1 MSDVQSTALTTIT
14 AALKLPGV
22 KVNRTS
28 FLLEIFKLNPKTKL
42 PLTPEEQPSLIDF
55 GPIDSG
61 LATPREVKKIAEDL
75 CGKKTLLSAA
85 NSFIAGLP
93 GGIAMAA
100 TVPVDVAQFY
110 GFALRI
116 AQEIAYLYGKKD
128 LWKEGVLDENEVR
141 SELLLYLGT
150 MLGVS
155 GTAALM
161 RYIST
166 AVAKKIATDIPKQAL
181 TKTAWYPILKS
192 LASYIGIK
200 LTKDTAGK
208 TISKVVPILG
218 GIISGGITYVTLS
231 KMSERLYLAFDKSA
245 GEYTEKEI
253 KEDIEDIKEKMPDIY
268 DAIFTINSDSEDN
281 IKS

>member
-1 MSDVQSTALTTIT
+1 
-14 AALKLPGV
+14 
-22 KVNRTS
+22 
-28 FLLEIFKLNPKTKL
+28 
-42 PLTPEEQPSLIDF
+42 
-55 GPIDSG
+55 
-61 LATPREVKKIAEDL
+61 
-75 CGKKTLLSAA
+75 
-85 NSFIAGLP
+85 
-93 GGIAMAA
+93 MAA

-192 LASYIGIK
+192 LARYIGIK

>member
-42 PLTPEEQPSLIDF
+42 PLTPEEQTRLIDF

-231 KMSERLYLAFDKSA
+231 KMSERLYLDFDKSA

>member
-14 AALKLPGV
+14 AALKLRGV
-22 KVNRTS
+22 KVDRTS
-28 FLLEIFKLNPKTKL
+28 FLLEIFELNPKTKL
-42 PLTPEEQPSLIDF
+42 PLTPEEQTRLIEF

-93 GGIAMAA
+93 GGITMAA
-100 TVPVDVAQFY
+100 TVPIDVAQFY

-245 GEYTEKEI
+245 GEYTVKEI
-253 KEDIEDIKEKMPDIY
+253 KDDIEDIKEKMPDIY

>member
-14 AALKLPGV
+14 AALKLRGV
-22 KVNRTS
+22 KVDRNS
-28 FLLEIFKLNPKTKL
+28 FLLEIFALNPKTKL
-42 PLTPEEQPSLIDF
+42 PLTREEKIRLIEF

-61 LATPREVKKIAEDL
+61 LAPPREVKKIAEDL

-85 NSFIAGLP
+85 NSFITGLP

-100 TVPVDVAQFY
+100 TVPLDVAQFY

-161 RYIST
+161 RYISA

-200 LTKDTAGK
+200 LTKETAGK

-218 GIISGGITYVTLS
+218 GIISGGITYITLS

>member
-14 AALKLPGV
+14 AALKLLGV
-22 KVNRTS
+22 KVDRNS
-28 FLLEIFKLNPKTKL
+28 FLLEIFALNPKTKL
-42 PLTPEEQPSLIDF
+42 PLTPEEKTRLIEF
-55 GPIDSG
+55 GPIESG

-75 CGKKTLLSAA
+75 CGKKTLLRAA
-85 NSFIAGLP
+85 NSFIAGHP
-93 GGIAMAA
+93 GGITMAA

-110 GFALRI
+110 GFSLRI

-161 RYIST
+161 RYISA

-200 LTKDTAGK
+200 LTKETAGK

>member
-1 MSDVQSTALTTIT
+1 MSNVQSTALTTIT

-22 KVNRTS
+22 KVDRTS
-28 FLLEIFKLNPKTKL
+28 FLLEIFELNPKTKL
-42 PLTPEEQPSLIDF
+42 PLTPEEQIRLIEF

-161 RYIST
+161 RYISA

-192 LASYIGIK
+192 LVSYIGIK
-200 LTKDTAGK
+200 LTKETAGK

-245 GEYTEKEI
+245 EEYTEKEI

-268 DAIFTINSDSEDN
+268 DVIFTINPDSEDN
-281 IKS
+281 TKS